1 MQRNKQSAVSHET
14 KNHLHTNEEN
24 KEHAMTYDFSS
35 LSSSKNNG
43 SIITSNIPETNAKND
58 ITQDF
63 DLRKAIIYS
72 EILKPKFH
80 EE

>member
-1 MQRNKQSAVSHET
+1 MQRNKNLTASLET
-14 KNHLHTNEEN
+14 KNHLHKNVEDNNE
-24 KEHAMTYDFSS
+24 
-35 LSSSKNNG
+35 
-43 SIITSNIPETNAKND
+43 SITTSDIPETNAKND
-58 ITQDF
+58 ITRDF